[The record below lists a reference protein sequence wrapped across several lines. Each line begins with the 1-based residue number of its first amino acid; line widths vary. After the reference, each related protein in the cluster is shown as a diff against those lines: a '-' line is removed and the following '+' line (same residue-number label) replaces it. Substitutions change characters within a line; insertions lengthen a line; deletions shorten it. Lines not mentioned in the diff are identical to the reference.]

1 MSEYPLWLLEMN
13 EDHLHLVLCKTG
25 TARERSSADVQC
37 HCTIVE
43 TCICKMYCPRMAMR
57 NDEWVSPLTSVE
69 LEKFLHLIK
78 SPAYILIIQF
88 DCTPVHIYKGCSHP
102 LHVCVSLGS

>member
-1 MSEYPLWLLEMN
+1 
-13 EDHLHLVLCKTG
+13 
-25 TARERSSADVQC
+25 
-37 HCTIVE
+37 
-43 TCICKMYCPRMAMR
+43 MYNVYSPRMAMR

-69 LEKFLHLIK
+69 KFLHLIK

-88 DCTPVHIYKGCSHP
+88 NCTPVHVYKGCSHL